1 MRDVSRFAESAAA
14 VNRVITQHNF
24 SFSLQKAKV
33 EMGKAPGGLSPP
45 SESRL
50 MQRRR
55 VEAGSMSLK
64 LRGCAPKSKV
74 FMSRGGHFYTFEF

>member
-14 VNRVITQHNF
+14 VNRVVTQHNF
-24 SFSLQKAKV
+24 SFPLQKC
-33 EMGKAPGGLSPP
+33 ELGQDPGGLSPP

-50 MQRRR
+50 LQRRR

-64 LRGCAPKSKV
+64 LRSCAPRSKV
-74 FMSRGGHFYTFEF
+74 YMWKRT